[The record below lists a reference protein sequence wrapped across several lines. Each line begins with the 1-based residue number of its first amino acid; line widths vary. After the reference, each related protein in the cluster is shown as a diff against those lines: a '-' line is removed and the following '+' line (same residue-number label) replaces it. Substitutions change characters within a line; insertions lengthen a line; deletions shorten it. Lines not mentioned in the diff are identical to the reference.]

1 MSCYY
6 PIPRVG
12 VRSLAPTIFE
22 SLCVIFCKARLS
34 TKPLRICFRGQSDS
48 GFPLNLGWQFKRS
61 VRYMPCFMLA

>member
-12 VRSLAPTIFE
+12 VRSLAPT

-34 TKPLRICFRGQSDS
+34 TKPLRIWFRGQSDS
-48 GFPLNLGWQFKRS
+48 GFPLNLGWRFKRS
-61 VRYMPCFMLA
+61 VRYMPCFILA